1 MLTIEAIRDKAR
13 PVAEKYDVLTLE
25 LFGSYA
31 DGTATDNSDADF
43 LAQFSAPI
51 PSIFKVMGFR
61 EELSRSLGMS
71 VDVVTLPLV
80 NPEKLRI
87 SRTEKII

>member
-1 MLTIEAIRDKAR
+1 MITLDIIREKAK
-13 PVAEKYDVLTLE
+13 PVAKKYSVVLLE

-31 DGTATDNSDADF
+31 DGTATEGSDADF
-43 LAQFSAPI
+43 LVQFAVPI

-61 EELSRSLGMS
+61 EELARSLGIP

-80 NPEKLRI
+80 NPDKFRV

>member
-1 MLTIEAIRDKAR
+1 VLTLDAIRERVR
-13 PVAEKYDVLTLE
+13 PVAEKYNVVTLE

-31 DGTATDNSDADF
+31 DGVANETSDVDF
-43 LAQFSAPI
+43 FTQFAVAI

-61 EELSRSLGMS
+61 EELSRSLGIP

-80 NPEKLRI
+80 NPDKLRI
-87 SRTEKII
+87 FRTVKIL